1 MNILNTY
8 KLNPVITHYLLSGR
22 SILCERIQSRYF
34 TPIDF
39 GILVKFLLFIE
50 LNAETNLYPIGK
62 LIGCVTVNI
71 TKYKLSGIF

>member
-1 MNILNTY
+1 M
-8 KLNPVITHYLLSGR
+8 LSGR
-22 SILCERIQSRYF
+22 SIFREWIQSRYF

-39 GILVKFLLFIE
+39 SILVKSILFIE

-62 LIGCVTVNI
+62 LIGCVSVNI